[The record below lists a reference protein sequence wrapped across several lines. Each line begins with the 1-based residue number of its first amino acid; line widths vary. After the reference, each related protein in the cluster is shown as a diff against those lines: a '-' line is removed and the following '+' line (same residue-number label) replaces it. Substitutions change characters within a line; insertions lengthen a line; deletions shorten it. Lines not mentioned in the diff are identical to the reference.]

1 MPAKPTLYNTIT
13 DATRA
18 GVSVQ
23 RHRISRED
31 AQKIRNAEKKNG
43 HDAAL
48 RLVVDILYK
57 RPTT

>member
-1 MPAKPTLYNTIT
+1 MPAPPTLRSTIS

-31 AQKIRNAEKKNG
+31 AQKIQTIERKQG

-48 RLVVDILYK
+48 RALLLILFGSK
-57 RPTT
+57 R